1 MEELGSMWT
10 YHENIDELK
19 QKVLYTSIELESM
32 KMEANEALKK
42 HKEEVKQLLNLL
54 KIAYQERDE
63 AKDNLQKL
71 LNKLMPTSPVEI
83 QPILHNHNRNRNHN
97 IQNETSPLVLMM
109 PTKPANSSITES
121 NSLSH
126 GSSPVDSFFD
136 AVSSSQ
142 DFSNINNM
150 ADSGGNI
157 CGFVNQQQQHQQQ
170 HFDYSSGGGSLM
182 SSSGFFSPSGISKAV
197 VDPEIA
203 LIESLVKGKILPN
216 VGKLLQTV
224 MEAGPLLQTL
234 LVAGPLPTWRNPPPL
249 QTFKIP
255 PFSIKICETTT
266 TMRPNP
272 ISVAH
277 KSLNSSPSPSPSPSS
292 STYLPVSR
300 MSSQM
305 CSTSMLNF
313 SNCPSGSAHQIN
325 NGLLLPSGSG
335 FNTQISSGGK
345 RQRFQ

>member
-19 QKVLYTSIELESM
+19 QKLLYTSIELESM
-32 KMEANEALKK
+32 KMEANETLKK
-42 HKEEVKQLLNLL
+42 HKEEVKQLLNLV

-71 LNKLMPTSPVEI
+71 INKLMPSSPIEI
-83 QPILHNHNRNRNHN
+83 QPILHNHNN
-97 IQNETSPLVLMM
+97 IQNETPPLVLMM

-157 CGFVNQQQQHQQQ
+157 CGFVNQQQQQQQ
-170 HFDYSSGGGSLM
+170 QQPFDYRSGGGGSLM
-182 SSSGFFSPSGISKAV
+182 SSSGFFSSSGISKAV
-197 VDPEIA
+197 VDPENA
-203 LIESLVKGKILPN
+203 LIDSLIKGKSLPKI
-216 VGKLLQTV
+216 GKLLQTV

-234 LVAGPLPTWRNPPPL
+234 IVAGPLPTWRNPPPL

-255 PFSIKICETTT
+255 PFSIKTCETT
-266 TMRPNP
+266 TMRPDP
-272 ISVAH
+272 ISVVQ
-277 KSLNSSPSPSPSPSS
+277 KSLNSSPSPSPLPSS
-292 STYLPVSR
+292 LSYLPVSR
-300 MSSQM
+300 MSPQM

-313 SNCPSGSAHQIN
+313 SNCPSSGSAHQIN

>member
-19 QKVLYTSIELESM
+19 QKLLYTSIELESM
-32 KMEANEALKK
+32 KMEANETLKK

-54 KIAYQERDE
+54 KVAYQERDE
-63 AKDNLQKL
+63 AKDNLQKI
-71 LNKLMPTSPVEI
+71 LNKLMPSSPIEI
-83 QPILHNHNRNRNHN
+83 QPILHNHN
-97 IQNETSPLVLMM
+97 IQNETPPLVPMM

-157 CGFVNQQQQHQQQ
+157 CGFVNRQQQQQQ

-182 SSSGFFSPSGISKAV
+182 SSSGFFSSSGISKAV
-197 VDPEIA
+197 VDPENA
-203 LIESLVKGKILPN
+203 LMDSLVKGKSLPH

-255 PFSIKICETTT
+255 PFSIKTCETT

-272 ISVAH
+272 ISVAQ
-277 KSLNSSPSPSPSPSS
+277 KSLNLSPSPSPSPSS
-292 STYLPVSR
+292 SYLPVSR

-313 SNCPSGSAHQIN
+313 SNCPSSGSAHQIN
-325 NGLLLPSGSG
+325 NGLLFPSGSG

-345 RQRFQ
+345 RQRFH